1 MNGEDPCEAWKCDA
15 TQWPIV
21 VLSASDRLTARVSL
35 GAHLDAL
42 FARRQRVALCLDLR
56 QMTSVIDVAARRRL
70 VDWVNMRSA
79 ETNGVVAAVAA
90 AITTPLHRGL
100 ITAVLWQVKPQMPT
114 HVFYAVEEA
123 SLWLQE
129 QLEAD
134 VRRR

>member
-1 MNGEDPCEAWKCDA
+1 MVRRVPAVSSRLPDA
-15 TQWPIV
+15 
-21 VLSASDRLTARVSL
+21 SRVSL